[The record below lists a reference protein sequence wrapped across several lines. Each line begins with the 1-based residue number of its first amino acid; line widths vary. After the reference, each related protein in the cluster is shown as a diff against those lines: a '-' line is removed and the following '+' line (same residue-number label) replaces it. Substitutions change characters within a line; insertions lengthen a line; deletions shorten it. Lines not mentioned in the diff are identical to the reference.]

1 MHRAASYTP
10 ALCGPEKAAL
20 GAAEH
25 RPPSVRPSLP
35 AQIWGG
41 IRLSLEGTAA
51 GGIVDVGEHRSPT
64 DGSPSSALFSRPGCV
79 PAAAAKLHFNFYF
92 FLAGGLQLSS
102 LRWFCRAITRTAGEA
117 AGGDGLNGLRS
128 QQWMGTRWRGSGAA
142 PQEPDVGSAAFPK
155 VFIHPRQRPFNKKDF
170 SVMENSVASI

>member
-1 MHRAASYTP
+1 MWVSIVHRPTALP
-10 ALCGPEKAAL
+10 ALLSSLAPAVSQPQL
-20 GAAEH
+20 
-25 RPPSVRPSLP
+25 PSFIL
-35 AQIWGG
+35 IF
-41 IRLSLEGTAA
+41 I
-51 GGIVDVGEHRSPT
+51 
-64 DGSPSSALFSRPGCV
+64 
-79 PAAAAKLHFNFYF
+79 F